1 MESPH
6 KDQCK
11 FPVHQS
17 AAHHGVGAG
26 RHCAL
31 LYSAASEVRL
41 PASNLMMVQLA
52 RLSFCVLEVFF
63 RCIVLKSL
71 WSLLRYCFYF
81 KGFFFFLPWGMWD
94 INFLTRD

>member
-41 PASNLMMVQLA
+41 PARNSTMVQLA
-52 RLSFCVLEVFF
+52 QLSFCVLKVFF
-63 RCIVLKSL
+63 EV
-71 WSLLRYCFYF
+71 YCFKVF
-81 KGFFFFLPWGMWD
+81 MEFVTL
-94 INFLTRD
+94 LLLL